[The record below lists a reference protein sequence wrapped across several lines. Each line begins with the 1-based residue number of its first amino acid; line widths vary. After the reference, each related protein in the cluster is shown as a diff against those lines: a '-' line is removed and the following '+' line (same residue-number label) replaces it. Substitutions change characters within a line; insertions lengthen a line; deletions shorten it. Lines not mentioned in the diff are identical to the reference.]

1 MWKRL
6 LFAGLLLAGTL
17 WVTSDALFGFSSSRA
32 REIVI
37 PDYCGEDLSAVE
49 PGEEIELTVEYRYDE
64 TIPAGTVL
72 RQEPEPG
79 SVRKVNKR
87 HPKCPVRLYVSMGP
101 ENE

>member
-17 WVTSDALFGFSSSRA
+17 WVTSDALFGVVRNRA
-32 REIVI
+32 KEIVI
-37 PDYCGEDLSAVE
+37 PDFCGEDLEALE

-64 TIPAGTVL
+64 EIPAGIVM

-87 HPKCPVRLYVSMGP
+87 HPKCAVKLYVSLGK
-101 ENE
+101 ED